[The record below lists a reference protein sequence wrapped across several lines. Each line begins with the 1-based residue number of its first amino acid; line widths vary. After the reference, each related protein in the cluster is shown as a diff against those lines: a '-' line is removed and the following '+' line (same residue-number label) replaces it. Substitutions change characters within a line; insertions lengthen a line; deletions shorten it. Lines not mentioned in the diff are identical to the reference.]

1 LLGPIVTARPH
12 IRKPV
17 RVFLRFAHEPRVRH
31 KLLAPE
37 DLFPDTV
44 HSVFKV

>member
-1 LLGPIVTARPH
+1 MFAPIVTARPH

-17 RVFLRFAHEPRVRH
+17 RVFLRFAHEQGECH

-37 DLFPDTV
+37 DLFPETV
-44 HSVFKV
+44 RSAFKV